1 MNKLIQRN
9 RQLKNRKGFTLIE
22 LIVVIA
28 ILGILAAVLV
38 PQLGGFTNKAREAQG
53 LTTAQT
59 ISTAIEVFNVEN
71 GAYPTATNEAAIE
84 TLAGIEAG
92 SLTLS
97 DDDGYFKY
105 VTTFD
110 GKTVTVTRT
119 NLASKPTAVV
129 TD

>member
-1 MNKLIQRN
+1 MFNFIQRN
-9 RQLKNRKGFTLIE
+9 KKLKNRKGFTLIE

-38 PQLGGFTNKAREAQG
+38 PQFGGFTDKARSAQG
-53 LTTAQT
+53 MTDAQAIT
-59 ISTAIEVFNVEN
+59 TAIEAFNVEN

-119 NLASKPTAVV
+119 NLTSKPTAVV